1 MKQHDASLTHTF
13 VNELSYLVSD
23 SMTHWLTHSCTYNV
37 THACRTQARLS
48 WRTDVQSWILLRC
61 FIFFLFLSVSVREL
75 WDMSHI
81 PSSHP
86 STKCLWNVREMSWNS
101 LVFLHSCLL
110 KSQFCSQAEHE
121 SFASASGISH
131 SPVTLPQLSLPA
143 VKGHEV
149 SGPAEGSLRRGWRV
163 LFTSSLLMCGLV
175 CFNWH
180 AALRELACRLL
191 VLGV

>member
-1 MKQHDASLTHTF
+1 MSLMHAEHRQGLVGGLMSRVESYFGVSSFFFFSVWVCESFETCHTSPA
-13 VNELSYLVSD
+13 V
-23 SMTHWLTHSCTYNV
+23 
-37 THACRTQARLS
+37 
-48 WRTDVQSWILLRC
+48 
-61 FIFFLFLSVSVREL
+61 
-75 WDMSHI
+75 I
-81 PSSHP
+81 PP
-86 STKCLWNVREMSWNS
+86 LNAFKMCENMSWNS
-101 LVFLHSCLL
+101 LVFLHLCLL